1 MNLTFLDHALWW
13 DVIFVFTLLFCIRSA
28 AEKGAL
34 RALSG
39 IVGTV
44 FGAILANIFRD
55 GLTPFLEPALRP
67 FLQSLA
73 EKADVSRFAN
83 ISPET
88 PLGQLIAQ
96 GALADKMSA
105 LYQTFLTTLVDTL
118 TESLAPILAFLILFF
133 ITRFGIQ
140 MLCGLLDL
148 DFPILSGLNRM
159 AGGLLGALAGLL
171 VILVL
176 CWAVMRF
183 APAEN
188 VGLLSQ
194 PCLLDSFFGG
204 LLGPLFL
211 PITL

>member
-13 DVIFVFTLLFCIRSA
+13 DVIFVLTILLCIRGA
-28 AEKGAL
+28 AQKGAL

-39 IVGTV
+39 IIGTV

-55 GLTPFLEPALRP
+55 GLVPFIQPVLRP

-73 EKADVSRFAN
+73 EKADVSRFAALPEG
-83 ISPET
+83 SPLAE
-88 PLGQLIAQ
+88 LIAQ

-118 TESLAPILAFLILFF
+118 TESLAPVLAFLILFF
-133 ITRFGIQ
+133 VARFGIQ

-148 DFPILSGLNRM
+148 DLPLISGMNRM
-159 AGGLLGALAGLL
+159 AGGALGAVAGLL
-171 VILVL
+171 IVLVL

-194 PCLLDSFFGG
+194 PCLRESFLGG
-204 LLGPLFL
+204 LLAPLFT